1 MRTEVLFEEYR
12 GNVLECLHHGTICV
26 VDRDGP
32 VAGIGDTDWICYYR
46 SASKPIQ
53 ALPVLVRGVHR
64 KYGLTE
70 EETAIFSGSHWG
82 DEAHVRVCE
91 SIMAKTGLREDD
103 MIMLPTYPNRP
114 ARREAL
120 LRANLPPRKIYHN
133 CSGKHLCLMLLARE
147 LGEPVRD
154 YWKRDSRTQRAV
166 REMIA
171 DMSDTPYD
179 DVRVGVDGCG
189 VPVFAVP
196 FRRIAG
202 TYLKLSCP
210 ELIGDADVREA
221 VVENMARLHAY
232 PHMIAGRDIVDS
244 IITADPDLIAK
255 SGAMGVYAMG
265 VRSRGLGIAFKVMD
279 GSHDEFAAEAAETLC
294 QLGIAPEVA
303 AALRRVYPDHIVNDN
318 REIVG
323 CRKAVFDLKRQRK
336 HEEDEPC

>member
-12 GNVLECLHHGTICV
+12 EDVLECLHYGTACV
-26 VDRDGP
+26 VDESGV
-32 VAGIGDTDWICYYR
+32 VAGVGDTDWTCFFR
-46 SASKPIQ
+46 SASKPVQ
-53 ALPVLVRGVHR
+53 ALPVLVRGLHC

-91 SIMAKTGLREDD
+91 SIMEKTGLREED

-114 ARREAL
+114 SRREAL
-120 LRANLPPRKIYHN
+120 LRAGQPPRRIYHN

-147 LGEPVRD
+147 LGERVGD
-154 YWKRDSRTQRAV
+154 YWKRDSRTQRTV

-171 DMSDTPYD
+171 FMSDTPYD

-196 FRRIAG
+196 FCQIAR

-210 ELIGDADVREA
+210 ELIGDGEVREA
-221 VVENMARLHAY
+221 VEANMRRLHAH
-232 PHMIAGRDIVDS
+232 PEMIAGEGIVDS
-244 IITADPDLIAK
+244 IITGNPDLIAK
-255 SGAMGVYAMG
+255 SGAMGVYAIG
-265 VRSRGLGIAFKVMD
+265 VRSRGLGIVFKVMD
-279 GSHDEFAAEAAETLC
+279 GSHDEFADEAVEAFR
-294 QLGIAPEVA
+294 QLGIAPETA
-303 AALRRVYPDHIVNDN
+303 AAIRRAYSDRIVNDN

-323 CRKAVFDLKRQRK
+323 WRKPVFNLRT
-336 HEEDEPC
+336 

>member
-12 GNVLECLHHGTICV
+12 EDVLECLHYGTACV
-26 VDRDGP
+26 VDKNGV
-32 VAGIGDTDWICYYR
+32 VASVGDSDWTCYFR
-46 SASKPIQ
+46 SASKPVQ
-53 ALPVLVRGVHR
+53 ALPVLVRGLHK

-91 SIMAKTGLREDD
+91 SIMAKTGLREAD

-114 ARREAL
+114 SRREAL
-120 LRANLPPRKIYHN
+120 LRASQPPRKIYHN

-147 LGEPVRD
+147 LGEPVTD
-154 YWKRDSRTQRAV
+154 YWKRESRTQRIV

-171 DMSDTPYD
+171 YMSDTPYD

-196 FRRIAG
+196 FRQIAG

-210 ELIGDADVREA
+210 ELIGDGDIRSAVEA
-221 VVENMARLHAY
+221 NMRRLHAH
-232 PHMIAGRDIVDS
+232 PNMIAGEDIVDT
-244 IITADPDLIAK
+244 IVTANPDLIAK
-255 SGAMGVYAMG
+255 SGAMGVFAMG
-265 VRSRGLGIAFKVMD
+265 VRSRGLGIVFKVID
-279 GSHDEFAAEAAETLC
+279 GSHDEFADEAIEAFR
-294 QLGIAPEVA
+294 QLGIAPETA
-303 AALRRVYPDHIVNDN
+303 GAIRRLYSDRIVNDN

-323 CRKAVFDLKRQRK
+323 YRKPVFHLK
-336 HEEDEPC
+336 P